1 MEPLPNPCFAMG
13 LITLTLSLS
22 ALFFLPA
29 RTAWADDFQE
39 AAADQILEPAP
50 GLTPLQVIT
59 AQLTGLQIA
68 ADPDADPAT
77 GMRVVWNFAA
87 PANQEV
93 TGPFEHFDAMVRA
106 EPYGVLVGH
115 HTHEIA
121 RLDQAPDR
129 PAVQALIAVT
139 DDQGQAAWFVWILSK
154 PADGERA
161 GCWVTDAVY
170 PVDLEDDAV
179 DPGQIV

>member
-1 MEPLPNPCFAMG
+1 MEPLPNPCFVMG
-13 LITLTLSLS
+13 LIALTLSLS

-29 RTAWADDFQE
+29 RTARAGDLQE

-50 GLTPLQVIT
+50 GLSPLQVIN

-87 PANQEV
+87 PANQEL
-93 TGPFEHFDAMVRA
+93 TGPFERFDAMVRA

-115 HTHEIA
+115 ATHEIA
-121 RLDQAPDR
+121 RLDQDPGR
-129 PAVQALIAVT
+129 PVARALIAVT
-139 DDQGQAAWFVWILSK
+139 DDQGQAAWFVWMLSK
-154 PADGERA
+154 PAEGEQA